1 MKINELLNKYFDG
14 ETSCEEER
22 ELRRFFAE
30 EEVPEEL
37 QVYRPLFACLDQ
49 EAQKFRLEQS
59 EIEKKKKT
67 APVQSYS
74 LKRRRWLYFLG
85 GAAASIALFIG
96 SMQLFPVP
104 NASENY
110 VIINGKRYTD
120 EALIKEKAME
130 ALQNVHFTD
139 EEINDLLFQF

>member
-14 ETSCEEER
+14 ETSCKEER

-59 EIEKKKKT
+59 ETEKKT
-67 APVQSYS
+67 APVQSLFAQTAS
-74 LKRRRWLYFLG
+74 LALLLGWCRRLNSLVHRQHATVS
-85 GAAASIALFIG
+85 GAQCF
-96 SMQLFPVP
+96 
-104 NASENY
+104 
-110 VIINGKRYTD
+110 
-120 EALIKEKAME
+120 
-130 ALQNVHFTD
+130 
-139 EEINDLLFQF
+139 

>member
-1 MKINELLNKYFDG
+1 MKINELRNKYFDG

-59 EIEKKKKT
+59 ETEKKKT

-104 NASENY
+104 NASENFSF
-110 VIINGKRYTD
+110 
-120 EALIKEKAME
+120 E
-130 ALQNVHFTD
+130 
-139 EEINDLLFQF
+139 